1 MKNKNI
7 DDPTVYAPTGAK
19 INIENKDLDPPTPE
33 YNKRAKV
40 FDLESIKKVVGG
52 EYGRTARESPK

>member
-7 DDPTVYAPTGAK
+7 TEPTVYVPVGAR
-19 INIENKDLDPPTPE
+19 INIENKDQNPPEPQ
-33 YNKRAKV
+33 YNNRKKI

-52 EYGRTARESPK
+52 EYGRNARGSS